1 MLFRDFLKRIADGAG
16 KFPRI
21 SATSYRHGVTGLSED
36 LPHLFI
42 FTGTETFLKEKGLL
56 LLKDSIAPQSTIKR
70 FSRQD
75 FKPSIFWNELYAVP
89 FLGQG
94 KGVSQIIVLD
104 LGDNPDFIAPH
115 QPELEQYLASDTPF
129 SALVILAYKCPAIL
143 VQKGWMIECLPI
155 PEYEL
160 VRWVSGELKRHNKS
174 ASAAAIKLLIE
185 NTGNDL
191 AKIDEA
197 LAKLALFTGRITE
210 ITDSAIGNLL
220 APEAEYEVKELGEAI
235 INKQPA
241 RALTVFN
248 RLSLNGEPIP
258 RILGYLRW
266 YFGQKSNIPIL
277 KKRYQLL
284 LETDLAVKTGQMPEE
299 MAMQT
304 LLIRLTT

>member
-1 MLFRDFLKRIADGAG
+1 MLFRDFLKRITDKPA
-16 KFPRI
+16 KI
-21 SATSYRHGVTGLSED
+21 
-36 LPHLFI
+36 PHLFI
-42 FTGTETFLKEKGLL
+42 FTGTETFLKEKGLS

-75 FKPSIFWNELYAVP
+75 FKPNVFWSELYAVP
-89 FLGQG
+89 FFGQG
-94 KGVSQIIVLD
+94 KGIDQLIVLD
-104 LGDNPDFIAPH
+104 LGDNPDFITPH
-115 QPELEQYLASDTPF
+115 QKELEQYLASDTPF
-129 SALVILAYKCPAIL
+129 SALVIFAYKCPALL
-143 VQKGWMIECLPI
+143 VQKGWVIECPPI

-160 VRWVSGELKRHNKS
+160 PRWVSGELKRHNKS

-197 LAKLALFTGRITE
+197 LAKLVLFTGRTTE

-241 RALTVFN
+241 RALAVFN
-248 RLSLNGEPIP
+248 RLQINGEAIP

-266 YFGQKSNIPIL
+266 YLGQKSNLTAL

-299 MAMQT
+299 IAMQT